1 MTMCVI
7 QTYNTT
13 LSVVNYRQREKC
25 LYWINTPPEKYS
37 ITQRNPVILRI
48 PSSKYSCSFH
58 CIHEYSCIWQQQ
70 DSYTHVFLLL
80 MHFYL
85 KNPTSN
91 AIWIEIQSKC
101 NFKIHP
107 PSRYVCILKSL
118 EHSAEIQNHFLML
131 IFYVKSMSQNSS
143 KLISLLNMNGGR
155 KILKFLH
162 CVEMYPKRIHLE
174 EEKMFFLLS

>member
-1 MTMCVI
+1 MSLRPII
-7 QTYNTT
+7 QLC
-13 LSVVNYRQREKC
+13 LSSITDKGKKC

-107 PSRYVCILKSL
+107 PSRYVCILKPL
-118 EHSAEIQNHFLML
+118 KHSAEIQKHFVLL
-131 IFYVKSMSQNSS
+131 RYFVKSMLVIS
-143 KLISLLNMNGGR
+143 KTLLCL
-155 KILKFLH
+155 KIHGSGFRMKY
-162 CVEMYPKRIHLE
+162 EWQK
-174 EEKMFFLLS
+174 KS